1 MIKHIEEPSGKGRI
15 ACISLP
21 VRHILVNRDNI
32 TMYNVYHYWK
42 YLTEFLKYD
51 KVYVLT
57 TSLSNSDEKY
67 NNILKDCPLIYGIE
81 KKDLLLDYHI
91 NDMWI
96 VPAQT
101 NLFGGMGIMTFPFC
115 MNRIYEWW
123 KSKGQNDK
131 MIFINDDP
139 EVCKLW
145 FFRYHTKRYAIKKD
159 VKMIWKQ
166 GVNKDNWKTE
176 IDLLESRYDDICN
189 MENDF
194 DLAFCGLDY
203 DKYVKEN
210 RINILPKSWFNFNV
224 YYYITLNDDLA
235 LRMRNYD
242 FDDKK
247 YSACYYGYIKDSDR
261 IARTE
266 EFYSKV
272 DKPFLVIKGGNKN
285 FFKNIDFDHDIELV
299 KNMPYRDLL
308 EFVPSNAKSSLIT
321 HNKCIL
327 GNQVSP
333 RWFDL
338 MLMDIVCFV
347 DEAFD
352 PNHELCDDW
361 LYEHTYC
368 KNGQDYADKLKKVE
382 NNEPLYREIVQRQRR
397 FVFEKYEKYMLKF

>member
-1 MIKHIEEPSGKGRI
+1 MIKEI
-15 ACISLP
+15 
-21 VRHILVNRDNI
+21 NNI
-32 TMYNVYHYWK
+32 NEICDFIIIFNNMK
-42 YLTEFLKYD
+42 EL
-51 KVYVLT
+51 
-57 TSLSNSDEKY
+57 LSNELCK
-67 NNILKDCPLIYGIE
+67 IYGIE

-123 KSKGQNDK
+123 KSKAQNDK

-145 FFRYHTKRYAIKKD
+145 FFIYHTKRYAIKKD

-210 RINILPKSWFNFNV
+210 RIKILPKSWFNFNV

-247 YSACYYGYIKDSDR
+247 YSA
-261 IARTE
+261 
-266 EFYSKV
+266 
-272 DKPFLVIKGGNKN
+272 
-285 FFKNIDFDHDIELV
+285 
-299 KNMPYRDLL
+299 
-308 EFVPSNAKSSLIT
+308 
-321 HNKCIL
+321 
-327 GNQVSP
+327 
-333 RWFDL
+333 
-338 MLMDIVCFV
+338 
-347 DEAFD
+347 
-352 PNHELCDDW
+352 
-361 LYEHTYC
+361 
-368 KNGQDYADKLKKVE
+368 
-382 NNEPLYREIVQRQRR
+382 
-397 FVFEKYEKYMLKF
+397 